1 MAHGGNAGVRPPV
14 PTRTPIRTTGIDHAE
29 WRRHPELLSV
39 MAGFR
44 IMAAFECAQ
53 AEARRVRGST
63 ACLNMQ
69 ADLTAYL
76 TKKLSGSRAPIRAAE

>member
-1 MAHGGNAGVRPPV
+1 
-14 PTRTPIRTTGIDHAE
+14 
-29 WRRHPELLSV
+29 